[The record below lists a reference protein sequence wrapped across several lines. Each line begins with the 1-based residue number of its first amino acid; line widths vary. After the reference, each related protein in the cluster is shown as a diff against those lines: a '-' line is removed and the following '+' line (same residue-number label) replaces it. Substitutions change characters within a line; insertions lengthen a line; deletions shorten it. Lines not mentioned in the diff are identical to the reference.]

1 MSLLL
6 KNLFSYKQFSLTL
19 VTLLLLYPGSA
30 WGHAGHGDEFA
41 QSESAQSADAVKLD
55 PEVKRR
61 LGVRVS
67 PAEQSALPLGIPIT
81 GTIEALPNQSVTV
94 TMPVGGTLVK
104 LLVNP
109 GQAVKAGQPLAIMSS
124 PELAEISTQA
134 LDRKNDA
141 LANLNQAQA
150 ELALTQENYRQ
161 QQIIAQQ
168 EIAEARSTY
177 ELAQESNT
185 RDQELVVAGALPRR
199 QSLASASE
207 LAKAKAALSRAES
220 RLNVQAAATQ
230 LKQAQAR
237 VKQAQQQVVLSD
249 RTYQTRLRQL
259 GTQANADGTITITAP
274 IAGVVTLPDAAD
286 SRAVRLGESR
296 QDAGE
301 PILRVVNTA
310 RVQVRGNLYEK
321 DLGQVEVGQRV
332 EGQASSLPNQQ
343 FQGRVT
349 VIDAVV
355 AGESRAVP
363 VVVELNNTSGQLRPG
378 TFVNLEI
385 LTGTTPKPV
394 TVVPTSAVV
403 ETNDKRQIVFVEN
416 GAVYEPVEVETGRRA
431 GNWVEITSG
440 LFAGDLVVTERANQL
455 YTQSLRGNKEP
466 EAEAES
472 HGHAGFPWWIFALA
486 GLGIIGVAG
495 GIFWAGLAWATRQE
509 RNRQMLTP
517 TGLVPEYLP
526 AEPRILE
533 GSHRE

>member
-1 MSLLL
+1 MPHWVKARLPHQPLSLALM
-6 KNLFSYKQFSLTL
+6 
-19 VTLLLLYPGSA
+19 TLLLLYPSHA
-30 WGHAGHGDEFA
+30 LGHAGHGDEFS
-41 QSESAQSADAVKLD
+41 QTESAQSANSVKLEPD
-55 PEVKRR
+55 IKRR
-61 LGVRVS
+61 LGIAVQPVQQR
-67 PAEQSALPLGIPIT
+67 PLPLGIKTT
-81 GTIEALPNQSVTV
+81 GTVETLPNQSVTV

-109 GQAVKAGQPLAIMSS
+109 GQAVNAGQPLAIMSS
-124 PELAEISTQA
+124 PELAETSTQA

-141 LANLNQAQA
+141 IAALNQAQA
-150 ELALTQENYRQ
+150 ELALAQENYRQ

-168 EIAEARSTY
+168 EIAEARSVY

-207 LAKAKAALSRAES
+207 LAKAQAALSRAES
-220 RLNVQAAATQ
+220 RLNVRSAATQ
-230 LKQAQAR
+230 LKQAQAQ
-237 VKQAQQQVVLSD
+237 VKQAQQQIVLSE

-259 GTQANADGTITITAP
+259 GTQANADGTIRITAP
-274 IAGVVTLPDAAD
+274 IVGVVTLPDAAD
-286 SRAVRLGESR
+286 RRVVRLGESR

-301 PILRVVNTA
+301 PILQVVNTS

-321 DLGQVEVGQRV
+321 DLGQVEIGQQV

-349 VIDAVV
+349 VIDPVV

-363 VVVELNNTSGQLRPG
+363 VVIELNNTSGQLRPG
-378 TFVNLEI
+378 MFVNLEI

-394 TVVPTSAVV
+394 LVVPTSAVV

-466 EAEAES
+466 EAAAET
-472 HGHAGFPWWIFALA
+472 HDDAALPWWIFVLA
-486 GLGIIGVAG
+486 GLGVIGVAG
-495 GIFWAGLAWATRQE
+495 GMFWAGLAWATRQE
-509 RNRQMLTP
+509 RKRQALTP
-517 TGLVPEYLP
+517 PGLVPEYLP
-526 AEPRILE
+526 KEPRILE